1 MGIMKLM
8 SLSVLILIN
17 GTQRQS
23 IWCVAT
29 LQRRIFNLKTKQD
42 EKHSIQ

>member
-17 GTQRQS
+17 GTQ
-23 IWCVAT
+23 T
-29 LQRRIFNLKTKQD
+29 LLGAGFINGIKYEKQ
-42 EKHSIQ
+42 KFRS